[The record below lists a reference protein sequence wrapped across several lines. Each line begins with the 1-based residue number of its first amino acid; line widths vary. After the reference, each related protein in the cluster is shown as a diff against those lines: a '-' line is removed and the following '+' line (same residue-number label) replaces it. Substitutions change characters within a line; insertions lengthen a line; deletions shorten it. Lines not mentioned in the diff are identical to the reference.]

1 MLGGG
6 TRNSLEHNT
15 DDGRRGRGV
24 PRLRGLS
31 DASAAVAEAE
41 GLQREQGNQATVL
54 GKLERTN
61 CGILSAWWLFVR
73 IEISHYI
80 LIFTRLFSAE

>member
-6 TRNSLEHNT
+6 TQNSLEHNT

-31 DASAAVAEAE
+31 DAGAAVAEAE
-41 GLQREQGNQATVL
+41 SLHREQGNQATVM
-54 GKLERTN
+54 ERTN

-73 IEISHYI
+73 IEISQHI
-80 LIFTRLFSAE
+80 LISTRLFLQSDC